1 MVGGTSP
8 GPAPS
13 GDDPPARRQAAS
25 SDPNPAAR
33 EGPSR
38 DRCSNSCFMTV
49 RPATGVEPNG

>member
-1 MVGGTSP
+1 L
-8 GPAPS
+8 
-13 GDDPPARRQAAS
+13 S
-25 SDPNPAAR
+25 SALSPAAL